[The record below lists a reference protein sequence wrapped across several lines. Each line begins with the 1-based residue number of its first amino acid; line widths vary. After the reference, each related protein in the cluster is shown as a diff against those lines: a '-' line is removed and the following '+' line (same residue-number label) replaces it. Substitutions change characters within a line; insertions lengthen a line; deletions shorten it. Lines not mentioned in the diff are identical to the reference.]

1 MSLTIERKVRIM
13 NSKILLAA
21 FAVAAAAT
29 GVARADEADGSQNVI
44 QFHGTRTRAEVA
56 AEAVQAVA
64 HYNPEP
70 AGSRVLAMQPSSV
83 SRQAVIAQAAQAMR
97 LGQIPSGEKSL

>member
-1 MSLTIERKVRIM
+1 M
-13 NSKILLAA
+13 NRKILLAA
-21 FAVAAAAT
+21 FAVAAAVT

-56 AEAVQAVA
+56 AEAAQAVA
-64 HYNPEP
+64 HYSLEP

-83 SRQAVIAQAAQAMR
+83 SRQAVIAQAAQAVR